1 MLLLEKAQ
9 ENLSCISPAKD
20 TRQSLDAM
28 QNSTGKNAKKAH
40 PLRPVKQGLLKTGT
54 GSEEL
59 RSFPTPN
66 HKPGTE

>member
-28 QNSTGKNAKKAH
+28 QNSTGKNTKKAH

-54 GSEEL
+54 EE
-59 RSFPTPN
+59 FPYPQPQTW
-66 HKPGTE
+66 HRVTSK